1 MQTVIYV
8 FAVAEFCLSVPA
20 IRTEIYIYI
29 YSWSLTHRLLIS
41 DPDLL
46 VSKVELYSP
55 LRLVS
60 LSLRSDPLVSLAV

>member
-20 IRTEIYIYI
+20 IRTEIYI

-60 LSLRSDPLVSLAV
+60 LSLRSDPIVRLAV